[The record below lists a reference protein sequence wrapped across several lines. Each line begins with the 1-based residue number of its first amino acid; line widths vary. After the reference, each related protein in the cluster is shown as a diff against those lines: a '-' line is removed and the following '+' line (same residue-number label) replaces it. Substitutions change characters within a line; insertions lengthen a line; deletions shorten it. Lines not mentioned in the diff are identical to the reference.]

1 MLMDEDYMREALRLA
16 RHAEGR
22 TSPNPMVGAVVVKN
36 GRIVGEGWH
45 RKAGTEHAEVH
56 ALNMAGDLAKGA
68 TVYVSLEPCA
78 HYGRTGPCAEA
89 LVKAGVSRVV
99 IGMEDPNPKVL
110 GKGIK
115 ILRDA
120 GIEVSSGVL
129 KDEAEKLNEVF
140 LKWIQ
145 TGMPYVALKTAMT
158 LDGKITTSIGESK
171 WISNE
176 ASRQKTH
183 ELRDIYDGIVVGIG
197 TVLADNPSLTTRLP
211 DVHGKNPVRIVLDSS
226 CRIPLDSKLLH
237 DGEAPVIVAVTEKA
251 DDSKVKAVEATGAKV
266 IYAGPGP
273 QVDLKILMK
282 KLGEMEICSLFV
294 EGGATVN
301 FSFLEH
307 GLVDRAYAFIAP
319 MLVGGETAKTP
330 VGGKGF
336 AHLKD
341 AVRLIDTEISNMD
354 GDFFITGRVESERKG

>member
-1 MLMDEDYMREALRLA
+1 MLIDEDYMTEALRLA
-16 RHAEGR
+16 KHAEGR

-45 RKAGTEHAEVH
+45 RMAGTQHAEVH
-56 ALNMAGDLAKGA
+56 ALNMAGDLAKGS

-99 IGMEDPNPKVL
+99 IGMEDPNPKVA

-115 ILRDA
+115 ILKDA
-120 GIEVSSGVL
+120 GIEVRTGVL
-129 KDEAEKLNEVF
+129 KEEAEKLNEVF

-158 LDGKITTSIGESK
+158 LDGKIATATGESQ

-176 ASRQKTH
+176 GSRQKGH

-211 DVHGKNPVRIVLDSS
+211 DGNGKNPVRIVLDSH
-226 CRIPLDSKLLH
+226 CRMPLDTKMLH
-237 DGEAPVIVAVTEKA
+237 DGEAPVIIAVTENA
-251 DDSKVKAVEATGAKV
+251 EEIRVKAVEETGARV
-266 IYAGPGP
+266 VYAGNGP
-273 QVDLKILMK
+273 HVDLKLLLK
-282 KLGEMEICSLFV
+282 KLGELEICSLYV
-294 EGGATVN
+294 EGGAEVN
-301 FSFLEH
+301 FSFLEQ
-307 GLVDRAYAFIAP
+307 GLVDRVYAFIAP
-319 MLVGGETAKTP
+319 MLVGGKTAKTS
-330 VGGKGF
+330 VGGKGI

-341 AVRLIDTEISNMD
+341 AVRLIDTEITSID
-354 GDFFITGRVESERKG
+354 GDFFITGRVKSERKG